1 MLLALDTA
9 TRQISIALHDGQAVA
24 AETSWQTGGYH
35 SVELAPQAALLLRRV
50 GVEPGQL
57 RGVAVAIGPGSY
69 TGLRIGLGFAKGLS
83 LANAL
88 PLVGVPTF
96 DILMRAQ
103 PPRAEQA
110 VALLQ
115 AGRSRVSAAPY
126 HWHARTFRWQAAGEV
141 RVLDWPALAAELSG
155 ARAPVYVVGE
165 INSAGLELLR
175 PLRGRVLLASAAQS
189 LRRAGFLAELGWER
203 LRTAPDDANRL
214 APTYGGQP
222 EGMQVS
228 EAPARPEPGPVADRP
243 PAIADGPAADLPA
256 TAGEANHD

>member
-9 TRQISIALHDGQAVA
+9 TRLISIALHDGQAVA
-24 AETSWQTGGYH
+24 AEATWQAGAYH
-35 SVELAPQAALLLRRV
+35 TVELAPQVALLLRRA

-88 PLVGVPTF
+88 PLLGVPTL

-110 VALLQ
+110 LALLQ
-115 AGRSRVSAAPY
+115 AGRGRVSAGLY
-126 HWHARTFRWQAAGEV
+126 RWVARSFRWEASGEV
-141 RVLDWPALAAELSG
+141 RVIDWPGLAQELRA
-155 ARAPVYVVGE
+155 ARAPIYVVGE
-165 INSAGLELLR
+165 IDAAGAELLR
-175 PLRGRVLLASAAQS
+175 PLRGRVLLASPAQS

-203 LRTAPDDANRL
+203 LRIAPDDANHL
-214 APTYGGQP
+214 APAYGGRP
-222 EGMQVS
+222 TGAEPAAPRS
-228 EAPARPEPGPVADRP
+228 APAPAEPAPEAPAADTSAAPETG
-243 PAIADGPAADLPA
+243 
-256 TAGEANHD
+256 HD

>member
-9 TRQISIALHDGQAVA
+9 TRLISIALHDGQAVA
-24 AETSWQTGGYH
+24 AEATWQAGAFHT
-35 SVELAPQAALLLRRV
+35 VELAPQAALLLRRA

-57 RGVAVAIGPGSY
+57 SGVAVAIGPGSY

-88 PLVGVPTF
+88 PLLGVPTL

-110 VALLQ
+110 LALLQ
-115 AGRSRVSAAPY
+115 AGRGRVSAGPY
-126 HWHARTFRWQAAGEV
+126 RWAARVFRWEAAGEV
-141 RVLDWPALAAELSG
+141 RVVDWPSLALELSA

-165 INSAGLELLR
+165 IDAAGAELLR
-175 PLRGRVLLASAAQS
+175 PLRGRALLASPAQS

-203 LRTAPDDANRL
+203 LRSAPDDANRL
-214 APTYGGQP
+214 APAYGGQP
-222 EGMQVS
+222 LGA
-228 EAPARPEPGPVADRP
+228 EAAAPRPA
-243 PAIADGPAADLPA
+243 PAADAAASEASPA
-256 TAGEANHD
+256 PEISHD